1 MINIVISI
9 IYLLCTFTITSLCY
23 KKYGRVGL
31 FVWMCVS
38 IIICNIQA
46 IKTID
51 ILGFTT
57 SLGNISYGA
66 IFLTTD
72 ILSEMYGEKEAKKAI
87 ILSFFTLL
95 IFTASMSLF
104 LQYIPS
110 DVDNTQDALAV
121 VFNFLPRITIASL
134 INCILSQ
141 FIDAKMYKFLKD
153 KYGKLWISNN
163 GSTIVSQLADTIIFT
178 LIAFAGVIP
187 VINMVEM
194 AVTTLIFKVI
204 IALLD
209 TPFLYYVSKYK
220 KKKKEEF

>member
-1 MINIVISI
+1 MINLLISI
-9 IYLLCTFTITSLCY
+9 IYLLSTFTITCICY

-38 IIICNIQA
+38 TIICNIQTV
-46 IKTID
+46 KMID
-51 ILGFTT
+51 VFGFTT

-72 ILSEMYGEKEAKKAI
+72 ILSEKYGEKEARKSI

-104 LQYIPS
+104 LKYIPS
-110 DVDNTQDALAV
+110 SIDTTNDALKL

-141 FIDAKMYKFLKD
+141 LIDAKMYKILKD
-153 KYGKLWISNN
+153 KFGKLWVSNN
-163 GSTIVSQLADTIIFT
+163 GSTIVSQITDT
-178 LIAFAGVIP
+178 LIFVFIAFFGVIP
-187 VINMVEM
+187 FINMVQM
-194 AVTTLIFKVI
+194 AITTLLFKVI

-209 TPFLYYVSKYK
+209 TPFLYHVTSIKSSG
-220 KKKKEEF
+220 EL

>member
-1 MINIVISI
+1 MINLLISI
-9 IYLLCTFTITSLCY
+9 IYLFCTFTITCMCY

-38 IIICNIQA
+38 TIICNIQVV
-46 IKTID
+46 KMID
-51 ILGFTT
+51 AFGLTT

-72 ILSEMYGEKEAKKAI
+72 ILSEKYGEVEARKAI

-95 IFTASMSLF
+95 IFTASMILF

-110 DVDNTQDALAV
+110 KVDTTNDALKI

-141 FIDAKMYKFLKD
+141 LIDAKMYELLKNKF
-153 KYGKLWISNN
+153 GRLWISNN
-163 GSTIVSQLADTIIFT
+163 GSTIVSQITDTIIFVVISF
-178 LIAFAGVIP
+178 LGVIP
-187 VINMVEM
+187 FINLVQM
-194 AVTTLIFKVI
+194 AITTLLFKVI

-209 TPFLYYVSKYK
+209 TPFLYYVSKIK
-220 KKKKEEF
+220 SNGEL

>member
-1 MINIVISI
+1 MINLLISV
-9 IYLLCTFTITSLCY
+9 IYLLCTFTITCICY
-23 KKYGRVGL
+23 RKYGRVGL

-38 IIICNIQA
+38 TIICNIQA

-51 ILGFTT
+51 VLGFTT

-72 ILSEMYGEKEAKKAI
+72 ILSEIYGEKEARKSI

-110 DVDNTQDALAV
+110 SVDTTNDALKV

-141 FIDAKMYKFLKD
+141 FIDAKMYKILKER
-153 KYGKLWISNN
+153 YGRLWISNN
-163 GSTIVSQLADTIIFT
+163 GSTIVSQLTDTIIFVVFSF
-178 LIAFAGVIP
+178 LGVIP
-187 VINMVEM
+187 FINLVQM
-194 AVTTLIFKVI
+194 AITTMIFKII

-209 TPFLYYVSKYK
+209 TPFLYYVSNLKNNG
-220 KKKKEEF
+220 EL

>member
-1 MINIVISI
+1 MFNLFISI
-9 IYLLCTFTITSLCY
+9 VYLICTFTITCICY

-38 IIICNIQA
+38 TIICNIQA

-51 ILGFTT
+51 VFGLTT

-72 ILSEMYGEKEAKKAI
+72 ILSEIYGEKEARKAI

-110 DVDNTQDALAV
+110 SVDSTNDSLKI
-121 VFNFLPRITIASL
+121 VFNYLPRITIASL

-141 FIDAKMYKFLKD
+141 LIDAKMYKILKE
-153 KYGKLWISNN
+153 KYGRLWISNN
-163 GSTIVSQLADTIIFT
+163 GSTIISQLTDTLIFVI
-178 LIAFAGVIP
+178 IAFAGVIP
-187 VINMVEM
+187 LVNMGQM
-194 AVTTLIFKVI
+194 IITTLLFKVI

-209 TPFLYYVSKYK
+209 TPFLYFVTNI
-220 KKKKEEF
+220 KEKGEL

>member
-1 MINIVISI
+1 
-9 IYLLCTFTITSLCY
+9 
-23 KKYGRVGL
+23 
-31 FVWMCVS
+31 MCVS
-38 IIICNIQA
+38 TIICNIQA

-51 ILGFTT
+51 VFGLTT

-72 ILSEMYGEKEAKKAI
+72 ILSEIYGEKEARKAI

-110 DVDNTQDALAV
+110 SVDSTNDSLKI
-121 VFNFLPRITIASL
+121 VFNYLPRITIASL

-141 FIDAKMYKFLKD
+141 LIDAKMYKILKE
-153 KYGKLWISNN
+153 KYGRLWISNN
-163 GSTIVSQLADTIIFT
+163 GSTIISQLTDTLIFVI
-178 LIAFAGVIP
+178 IAFAGVIP
-187 VINMVEM
+187 LVNMGQM
-194 AVTTLIFKVI
+194 IITTLLFKVI

-209 TPFLYYVSKYK
+209 TPFLYFVTNI
-220 KKKKEEF
+220 KEKGEL